1 MSNWQPIDGSSS
13 MYFVNDQ
20 GQVESRY
27 PGKKPHP
34 LKPKI
39 DRAGYNTVTIIK
51 AGNRH
56 TMFVHRLVAEA
67 FIHNPHNKPEV
78 NHKNGIKT
86 DNRLENLEWVTHS
99 ENMQHAHDIGLC
111 KPTTKVVMDDFQ
123 EISYKSAKE
132 AAHALGIKEGTCR
145 NYLNGNVKNKTP
157 LRYGEPIEVH
167 VPLIIN
173 GVPSLIYTRKVIR
186 YI

>member
-1 MSNWQPIDGSSS
+1 MIKWELITSTKGFYSISSDGEVKSF
-13 MYFVNDQ
+13 Y
-20 GQVESRY
+20 R
-27 PGKKPHP
+27 GKIML
-34 LKPKI
+34 LKQKI
-39 DRAGYNTVTIIK
+39 DRAGYKTVILSVK
-51 AGNRH
+51 KKKVCK
-56 TMFVHRLVAEA
+56 FVHRLVAEA
-67 FIHNPHNKPEV
+67 FLSNPQNKPEV
-78 NHKNGIKT
+78 NHLNGIKT
-86 DNRLENLEWVTHS
+86 DNKLINLEWSTHA
-99 ENMQHAHDIGLC
+99 ENIQHAHDIGLC

-145 NYLNGNVKNKTP
+145 NYLNGNLKNKTP

-173 GVPSLIYTRKVIR
+173 GVASLVYTRKVIR

>member
-1 MSNWQPIDGSSS
+1 MINWYPITNTSNI
-13 MYFVNDQ
+13 YFVDDS

-39 DRAGYNTVTIIK
+39 DRAGYKTVTIIK
-51 AGNRH
+51 AGKRH

-67 FIHNPHNKPEV
+67 FIQNPLVKPEV

-99 ENMQHAHDIGLC
+99 ENMQHAHDVGLC
-111 KPTTKVVMDDFQ
+111 KPITKVVMDDFH
-123 EISYKSAKE
+123 EMSYVSAKE
-132 AAHALGIKEGTCR
+132 AALALGIKEGTCR
-145 NYLNGNVKNKTP
+145 NYLNGNLKNKTP

-173 GVPSLIYTRKVIR
+173 GVASLVYTRKVIR